1 MHLSAMTPLL
11 LERLDLNLLLA
22 LHWLL
27 EERSVT
33 RAARRLGLSPS
44 ATSHALGRLRE
55 LLGDPLLTPVARAM
69 VPSARALELRP
80 RLAGAIEQLR
90 QALAPRSEL
99 VPAEATGRFRVA
111 CTDHVGIAL
120 ANAWERC
127 VRPLAPRLDLTL
139 APLAAETVTALTMGT
154 VDLAVLPDTVA
165 TALAATVDAARFVRR
180 PLFEE
185 RFVSVVRTAHRWA
198 ARRPSARAFA
208 GLDHVLV
215 SPQGSGPGVID
226 ELLALE
232 GLERR
237 IAYRVHSFAMALP
250 IVAATDCVA
259 TVPERLVRHSF
270 LPLAQLRAPF
280 AVPSYVL
287 SSFWHPMRTQDTL
300 HRWVR
305 ELLLASLA

>member
-1 MHLSAMTPLL
+1 MSTLH

-69 VPSARALELRP
+69 VPSARASELRP
-80 RLAGAIEQLR
+80 RLAAAIEHLR
-90 QALAPRSEL
+90 QALAPRADFT
-99 VPAEATGRFRVA
+99 PAQASGRFRVA

-120 ANAWERC
+120 ASAWERS

-139 APLAAETVTALTMGT
+139 APLAAETVTALTLGT
-154 VDLAVLPDTVA
+154 VDLAVLPDNVA
-165 TALAATVDAARFVRR
+165 AALAGTVDSARFVRR

-198 ARRPSARAFA
+198 GRRPSMRAFA
-208 GLDHVLV
+208 GLEHVLV
-215 SPQGSGPGVID
+215 SPQGSGPGVVD

-237 IAYRVHSFAMALP
+237 IAYRVPSFAMALP

-259 TVPERLVRHSF
+259 TVPERLVRHHVF
-270 LPLAQLRAPF
+270 PLAELRAPF
-280 AVPSYVL
+280 TVPRYVL
-287 SSFWHPMRTQDTL
+287 SSFWHPTRTHDPM
-300 HRWVR
+300 HRWLR
-305 ELLLASLA
+305 QLLVASLA